1 MKLTDRPI
9 FNSIPLD
16 VNSAFERRRSRAGEN
31 IYNFAVQ
38 IARGLFKSLAG
49 GNEIEIW
56 QSRDR
61 HGNLLWNVRDRLSGR
76 SAQLD
81 SEREVRIWLEERYHR

>member
-9 FNSIPLD
+9 SNPISLD
-16 VNSAFERRRSRAGEN
+16 VKSAFDQRWSLTGKD
-31 IYNFAVQ
+31 IYNFATQ
-38 IARGLFKSLAG
+38 ITRGLFKSLAG
-49 GNEIEIW
+49 GNQLEIW

-61 HGNLLWNVRDRLSGR
+61 QGNLLWNVRDRLSGR

-81 SEREVRIWLEERYHR
+81 SEQEVRIWLEERYHH

>member
-1 MKLTDRPI
+1 MKLTDNPI
-9 FNSIPLD
+9 SNPILLGFK
-16 VNSAFERRRSRAGEN
+16 SAFESRWSLTRKD
-31 IYNFAVQ
+31 IYNFANQ
-38 IARGLFKSLAG
+38 IAQTLFKSLSG

-81 SEREVRIWLEERYHR
+81 SEQEVRIWLEERYHH

>member
-1 MKLTDRPI
+1 MKLTNRPI
-9 FNSIPLD
+9 SNPISLGIKSALD
-16 VNSAFERRRSRAGEN
+16 QDWSLTGKE

-38 IARGLFKSLAG
+38 ITRELCKFLVA
-49 GNEIEIW
+49 GNELEIW

-61 HGNLLWNVRDRLSGR
+61 HGNLLWNVHDPRSGR

-81 SEREVRIWLEERYHR
+81 SEQEVRIWLEERYYQ

>member
-9 FNSIPLD
+9 SNPIPLGI
-16 VNSAFERRRSRAGEN
+16 NSAYEHRRSRTGED

-38 IARGLFKSLAG
+38 IARGLLQSLAG
-49 GNEIEIW
+49 GNKLEIW

-81 SEREVRIWLEERYHR
+81 SEREVRIWLEERYSR

>member
-1 MKLTDRPI
+1 MKLTDRTL
-9 FNSIPLD
+9 FNSIALD
-16 VNSAFERRRSRAGEN
+16 VNSTFEDRRSRTGKD

-38 IARGLFKSLAG
+38 ITQTLFKSLAG

-61 HGNLLWNVRDRLSGR
+61 HGNLLWNVHDPRSGR

-81 SEREVRIWLEERYHR
+81 SEQEVRIWLEERYYQ